1 MRLPKNSGSLVLN
14 SLNKELIVQV
24 SDTTM
29 TMLKEDYMLV
39 PKNLTPTP
47 LLGERELGEYN
58 F

>member
-29 TMLKEDYMLV
+29 LKEDYMLV
-39 PKNLTPTP
+39 PKEPHPNLPKIGTGS
-47 LLGERELGEYN
+47 LL
-58 F
+58 